1 MGKPVSFFTCKVFTH
16 FIHCLS
22 LELPPTWNTGKK
34 WQFPINAT
42 SSSSSVWTWE
52 TLEYNLFRS
61 PLQLHHKPPLAKPWS
76 YKRLV
81 LFSTE
86 QKIRFFFT
94 AWHPAHA
101 TRAACR
107 WGTGP
112 TPEHGRSPGAAPR
125 GGNGPPHAAA
135 SPAAAQP
142 SPAAPLSAPRRRAE
156 RGAGGGPHPGP
167 ARGRALSGRGSP
179 PTRPAPPQPGLG
191 LPLPLPLLR
200 ASRRHTRLG
209 QAAHSA
215 SAIFSPPSG
224 GGAAQARWV
233 QRGTWWPP
241 PPSCRLVRQSAPC
254 WGWGAAVVLRAV
266 TVERRGPLQ
275 AKKVGKLKV
284 IGCFEGAGGWL
295 RCPLIV
301 LFHWLW
307 VSPCYGEDSFFL
319 WTDRKWSVMSL
330 IAVCRCWQLL
340 CIVSTGEQS
349 LASIRTS
356 SPCATPG

>member
-86 QKIRFFFT
+86 QKIRFLFA

-101 TRAACR
+101 TWAACR

-125 GGNGPPHAAA
+125 GGHGPPHAAA

-142 SPAAPLSAPRRRAE
+142 SPAARPPPR
-156 RGAGGGPHPGP
+156 
-167 ARGRALSGRGSP
+167 
-179 PTRPAPPQPGLG
+179 G
-191 LPLPLPLLR
+191 LP
-200 ASRRHTRLG
+200 
-209 QAAHSA
+209 Q
-215 SAIFSPPSG
+215 
-224 GGAAQARWV
+224 Q
-233 QRGTWWPP
+233 
-241 PPSCRLVRQSAPC
+241 
-254 WGWGAAVVLRAV
+254 
-266 TVERRGPLQ
+266 
-275 AKKVGKLKV
+275 
-284 IGCFEGAGGWL
+284 
-295 RCPLIV
+295 
-301 LFHWLW
+301 
-307 VSPCYGEDSFFL
+307 
-319 WTDRKWSVMSL
+319 
-330 IAVCRCWQLL
+330 
-340 CIVSTGEQS
+340 
-349 LASIRTS
+349 
-356 SPCATPG
+356 PCAGCICPFLSQFKHLLPDHPNIDLKGLRGHLGKRIWMF